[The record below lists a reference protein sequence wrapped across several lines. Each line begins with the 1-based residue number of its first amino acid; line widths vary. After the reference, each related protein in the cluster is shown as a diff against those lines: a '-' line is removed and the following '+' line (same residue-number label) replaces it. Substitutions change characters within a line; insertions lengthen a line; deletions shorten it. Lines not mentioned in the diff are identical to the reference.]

1 MGIVEYELTRL
12 KQQEIEVKA
21 LAALAKNGSNPQR
34 FVACKK
40 LEEIAYPEK
49 VAEEI
54 NQQPLDMYNEE
65 F

>member
-12 KQQEIEVKA
+12 KQQEIEVRA
-21 LAALAKNGSNPQR
+21 LAALAKSGSNPQR

-54 NQQPLDMYNEE
+54 NQEKLYDDLL
-65 F
+65 